1 MKENLQA
8 VYQVMEQVSRVIYG
22 KEQEIA
28 QIMRTFLAGGHVL
41 LEDIPGVG
49 KTTLALA
56 FSKAMGLTHKR
67 IQFTPDVLPGDLTGF
82 SIYRRD
88 QEKFVYQPGSVF
100 CNLLLA
106 DEINRTSPKT
116 QSALLEVME
125 ERQVTV
131 DGVTRLLPQPF
142 HVIAT
147 QNPMGS
153 IGTQRLPEAQED
165 RFMTSLSI
173 GYPSFDSELTMALE
187 KNHQSRMGEVE
198 TVMDAERLLAVEQ
211 EISQIYIK
219 EVVARYAVELVWA
232 TRQHNQIARGGSP
245 RATLAL
251 VQLAKAAAWMNDRSF
266 VIPADVSSQFPAVI
280 RHRLILTPEAQ
291 RNRMDKEQLIS
302 EILASVKRPSL
313 GKKP

>member
-1 MKENLQA
+1 
-8 VYQVMEQVSRVIYG
+8 
-22 KEQEIA
+22 
-28 QIMRTFLAGGHVL
+28 
-41 LEDIPGVG
+41 
-49 KTTLALA
+49 
-56 FSKAMGLTHKR
+56 MGLTHKR

-116 QSALLEVME
+116 QSALLEMME

-131 DGVTRLLPQPF
+131 DGVTRALPQPF

-147 QNPMGS
+147 QNPTGS

-173 GYPSFDSELTMALE
+173 GYPSFESELTMALE
-187 KNHQSRMGEVE
+187 KNHQSRMGEVKA
-198 TVMDAERLLAVEQ
+198 VMDAERLLAVEQ

-219 EVVARYAVELVWA
+219 DVVARYAVDLVWT
-232 TRQHNQIARGGSP
+232 TRQHPQIARGGSP

-251 VQLAKAAAWMNDRSF
+251 VQLAKASAWMNDRNF
-266 VIPADVSSQFPAVI
+266 VIPSDVASQFPAVI

-291 RNRMDKEQLIS
+291 RNRVDKEQLIS
-302 EILASVKRPSL
+302 GILAGVKRPSL

>member
-1 MKENLQA
+1 MC
-8 VYQVMEQVSRVIYG
+8 SS
-22 KEQEIA
+22 
-28 QIMRTFLAGGHVL
+28 
-41 LEDIPGVG
+41 D
-49 KTTLALA
+49 
-56 FSKAMGLTHKR
+56 
-67 IQFTPDVLPGDLTGF
+67 
-82 SIYRRD
+82 
-88 QEKFVYQPGSVF
+88 
-100 CNLLLA
+100 
-106 DEINRTSPKT
+106 
-116 QSALLEVME
+116 
-125 ERQVTV
+125 
-131 DGVTRLLPQPF
+131 LLPRPF

-291 RNRMDKEQLIS
+291 RNRVDKEQLIS
-302 EILASVKRPSL
+302 DILASVKRPSL